1 MYRNG
6 LTMNINDLKLFVST
20 AEYESI
26 TKAAA
31 LGNTVQSNVSARIK
45 YLEEQLGT
53 KLLHRTTRRVQAT
66 DAGLK
71 FLKIA
76 KETITAI
83 EDFKAAVHMGDT
95 QPQGLIKIG
104 CIHSTAALRA
114 PGILQR
120 FTAEHPDIDFKLKTA
135 TTGDLIKEVLAFK
148 LDGAFVAGEVDHP
161 DLTFQPIVMEELC
174 LVASSIYPSLERL
187 QMHAK
192 RLKLVVFSKGCAYRE
207 LLQETLKDAGTK
219 QIKFVEIDTLDGI
232 INTVESGIGLT
243 LLPIELI
250 KNHYAYRNLVTF
262 PLPNKRFA
270 KCMTVFIRR
279 KDYPMSDSYRC
290 FFESIMKGY
299 GTQS

>member
-1 MYRNG
+1 MR
-6 LTMNINDLKLFVST
+6 LFVST
-20 AEYESI
+20 AEQESI

-31 LGNTVQSNVSARIK
+31 IGNTVQSNVSARIK

-53 KLLHRTTRRVQAT
+53 KLLHRTTRRVQPT
-66 DAGLK
+66 ETGLK

-76 KETITAI
+76 KETIMAI
-83 EDFKAAVHMGDT
+83 EDFKASLSPANA
-95 QPQGLIKIG
+95 QLQGLIKIG

-114 PGILQR
+114 PGILQK

-135 TTGDLIKEVLAFK
+135 TTADLIKDVLAFK
-148 LDGAFVAGEVDHP
+148 LDGAFVAGEVTHP
-161 DLTFQPIVMEELC
+161 DLTFQPILMEQLC
-174 LVASSIYPSLERL
+174 LVTSSMYPSLERL
-187 QMHAK
+187 QMQAK
-192 RLKLVVFSKGCAYRE
+192 KLKLVVFSKGCAYRE
-207 LLQETLKDAGTK
+207 LLEETLKETGAK

-250 KNHYAYRNLVTF
+250 KNHYAYRNLATF
-262 PLPNKRFA
+262 PLPKRFA

-279 KDYPMSDSYRC
+279 KDYPMSYSYKC

-299 GTQS
+299 GHHEDIHPEN

>member
-1 MYRNG
+1 
-6 LTMNINDLKLFVST
+6 MNINDLKLFVST

-31 LGNTVQSNVSARIK
+31 IGNTVQSNVSARIK

-53 KLLHRTTRRVQAT
+53 KLLHRTTRRVQPT
-66 DAGLK
+66 ETGLK

-76 KETITAI
+76 KETIMAI
-83 EDFKAAVHMGDT
+83 EDFKTSISHVNA
-95 QPQGLIKIG
+95 PLQGMIKIG

-114 PGILQR
+114 PGILQK

-135 TTGDLIKEVLAFK
+135 TTGDLIKDVLAFK

-161 DLTFQPIVMEELC
+161 DLTFQPIVMEQLC
-174 LVASSIYPSLERL
+174 LVTSSMYSSLARL
-187 QMHAK
+187 QVHSK

-207 LLQETLKDAGTK
+207 LLEETLKDAGTK

-250 KNHYAYRNLVTF
+250 RNHYAYRDLVTF
-262 PLPNKRFA
+262 PLPKRFE
-270 KCMTVFIRR
+270 KCLTVFIRR
-279 KDYPMSDSYRC
+279 KDYPMSESYKC
-290 FFESIMKGY
+290 FFESVIQGY
-299 GTQS
+299 QN

>member
-1 MYRNG
+1 
-6 LTMNINDLKLFVST
+6 MNINDLKLFVST

-31 LGNTVQSNVSARIK
+31 IGNTVQSNVSARIK

-53 KLLHRTTRRVQAT
+53 KLLFRSTRRVQPT
-66 DAGLK
+66 EAGLK

-83 EDFKAAVHMGDT
+83 DEFKAAVQGNT
-95 QPQGLIKIG
+95 PPQGLIKIG

-114 PGILQR
+114 PGILQK
-120 FTAEHPDIDFKLKTA
+120 FTSEYPDIDFKLKTG
-135 TTGDLIKEVLAFK
+135 TSGDLVKDVLAFK
-148 LDGAFVAGEVDHP
+148 LDGAFVAGKVDHP
-161 DLTFQPIVMEELC
+161 ELIIKPILIEELC
-174 LVASSIYPSLERL
+174 LVASSIYASLERL

-192 RLKLVVFSKGCAYRE
+192 PLKLVVFSKGCSYRE
-207 LLQETLKDAGTK
+207 MLEEVLSTTVVKK
-219 QIKFVEIDTLDGI
+219 IKFVEIDTLDGI

-262 PLPNKRFA
+262 PLPEHFA
-270 KCMTVFIRR
+270 KCQTVFVKR
-279 KDYPMSDSYRC
+279 KDYPMSESYKR
-290 FFESIMKGY
+290 FFDSIMKGY
-299 GTQS
+299 KV